1 MTFSQGG
8 NRRNMADLQPVMDL
22 EKVTLWEQVRA
33 VKISLVGL
41 AEILKNKSLLVTL
54 IGKD

>member
-1 MTFSQGG
+1 
-8 NRRNMADLQPVMDL
+8 MADLQPVMDL